1 MNFWQHLNQ
10 SERPEDLQ
18 GLSDSLAEHFS
29 QLLYRGHSVADLLA
43 HFADD
48 FGHLPAQR
56 LRKIAQAHRRWQVWR
71 KRLRQIQ
78 QARKDAKLPPLPD
91 GVLEAAPAPDQLDA
105 LVRTARLCPAG
116 TVDDDVWPRVLR
128 AGAALW
134 DACMGV
140 ARKEGRVVSR
150 ARDPEA
156 VEAAAEYD
164 PYVRFDAGLD
174 ELAPHQWLALRR
186 GERAGVLELRLD
198 LPEERLMEQLE
209 RLRPQLGPA
218 AEAREPRSLLE
229 ELVLDDFRPWLLRNL
244 DQQCQTRAINAASES
259 LAGFL
264 RSPPVQAK
272 LLGAAYAFKLN
283 APAAA
288 VVVDR
293 DGDIVDQ
300 RRVKAEPGWAE
311 KALELLRKH
320 EVQQVV
326 LPTSVPAGEL
336 MSEFESALSDDLQP
350 IRVRSAALAEAR
362 RPLMDPPLRLG
373 TSVASAVVLARRALD
388 PLKEWSN
395 VDPLS
400 IGIAE
405 YQRDLDEQQLRAALT
420 ETVELCRLERRR
432 GKRVS
437 MGGAI
442 QRGSAAMARLNPL
455 VKTIVDLRPG
465 MTVHGVVTNISH
477 FGAFVNVGLPQ
488 EALVH
493 ISELSDEF
501 VSNPNDVVSIGQQV
515 QAHVL
520 AVDPSRGRISL
531 SLKSINRAVVERER
545 GPGRG
550 RRMDAP
556 RRDVNANMSKA
567 EALANLEKLFKK

>member
-71 KRLRQIQ
+71 KRLWQIQ

-362 RPLMDPPLRLG
+362 RPLRYPPLRRG
-373 TSVASAVVLARRALD
+373 TSGASAVGLARLRRRRSARRAGRR
-388 PLKEWSN
+388 PASVREVGRGHPSAS
-395 VDPLS
+395 P
-400 IGIAE
+400 G
-405 YQRDLDEQQLRAALT
+405 AAW
-420 ETVELCRLERRR
+420 RRR
-432 GKRVS
+432 GCRS
-437 MGGAI
+437 SCT
-442 QRGSAAMARLNPL
+442 RCRRSTRC
-455 VKTIVDLRPG
+455 RP
-465 MTVHGVVTNISH
+465 NRREWRRRACRS
-477 FGAFVNVGLPQ
+477 
-488 EALVH
+488 
-493 ISELSDEF
+493 
-501 VSNPNDVVSIGQQV
+501 
-515 QAHVL
+515 
-520 AVDPSRGRISL
+520 SRSRS
-531 SLKSINRAVVERER
+531 R
-545 GPGRG
+545 RG
-550 RRMDAP
+550 RRSPAARRRP
-556 RRDVNANMSKA
+556 RRPGRVASHRSCRRPLRRTSGA
-567 EALANLEKLFKK
+567 ASPRRPIRR